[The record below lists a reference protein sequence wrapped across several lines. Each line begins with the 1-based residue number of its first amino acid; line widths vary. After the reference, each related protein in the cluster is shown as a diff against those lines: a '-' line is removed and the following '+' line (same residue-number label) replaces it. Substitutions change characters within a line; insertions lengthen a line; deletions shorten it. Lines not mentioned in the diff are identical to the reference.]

1 MTDTAAVFAEK
12 RTGRPVRPCWLRRV
26 LIVAVTLVVAFA
38 ACTARLIVWP
48 PQGIPARVD
57 AIVVLAGP
65 GTRLPVG
72 VQLAREGHAP
82 VLVVSQ
88 GHLGYGGSC
97 PASITG
103 VRIICFDP
111 NPADTRGEAEYTG
124 ELAKQHGWHSIAVVS
139 TSEQATRAQLIVG
152 RCFNGSVYVVT
163 GSLPWQQVPYQ
174 IAYGWA
180 ALLKALVVQRSC

>member
-1 MTDTAAVFAEK
+1 LTDTAAVFAEK

-48 PQGIPARVD
+48 TQGIPARVD

>member
-1 MTDTAAVFAEK
+1 LTHTTTVSADR
-12 RTGRPVRPCWLRRV
+12 RTRRPAGRLWLRRLV
-26 LIVAVTLVVAFA
+26 IAAVVVVVVFA
-38 ACTARLIVWP
+38 ASTAGLIVWP
-48 PQGIPARVD
+48 QQGMPARVD

-72 VQLAREGHAP
+72 VRLASEGRAP

-97 PASITG
+97 PGAITG

-111 NPADTRGEAEYTG
+111 NPADTRGEAEHI
-124 ELAKQHGWHSIAVVS
+124 EVLAKRYGWHSIAVVA
-139 TSEQATRAQLIVG
+139 TAEQAVRAQLIVG

-163 GSLPWQQVPYQ
+163 GTMPWQQVPYQ

-180 ALLKALVVQRSC
+180 ALAKALVVQRSC

>member
-1 MTDTAAVFAEK
+1 MTDTTTVSADR
-12 RTGRPVRPCWLRRV
+12 RTRRPVRRRWLRRLV
-26 LIVAVTLVVAFA
+26 IAAVAVVVVFA
-38 ACTARLIVWP
+38 ACTAGLIVWP
-48 PQGIPARVD
+48 PQGMPARVD

-72 VQLAREGHAP
+72 VQLAREGRAP

-97 PASITG
+97 PAPITG

-111 NPADTRGEAEYTG
+111 NPADTRGEAEHVE
-124 ELAKQHGWHSIAVVS
+124 ELAKRYGWHSITVVA
-139 TSEQATRAQLIVG
+139 TSEQATRARLIVG
-152 RCFNGSVYVVT
+152 RCFNGSIYVIT
-163 GSLPWQQVPYQ
+163 GSMPWQQVPYQ

-180 ALLKALVVQRSC
+180 ALAKALVVQRSC

>member
-1 MTDTAAVFAEK
+1 LTDTATVSGEK
-12 RTGRPVRPCWLRRV
+12 RARRPVRRRWLRRV
-26 LIVAVTLVVAFA
+26 LIAAVAVVVAFA

-72 VQLAREGHAP
+72 VQLASEGHAP

-97 PASITG
+97 PAPITG

-111 NPADTRGEAEYTG
+111 NPADTRGEAEYT
-124 ELAKQHGWHSIAVVS
+124 EKLAKRYGWHSIAVVS

-163 GSLPWQQVPYQ
+163 GSMPWQQVPYQ

-180 ALLKALVVQRSC
+180 ALVKALVLQRSC

>member
-1 MTDTAAVFAEK
+1 L
-12 RTGRPVRPCWLRRV
+12 TGTTTVPADNHTPR
-26 LIVAVTLVVAFA
+26 
-38 ACTARLIVWP
+38 RLIVWP
-48 PQGIPARVD
+48 PQGMPARVD

-72 VQLAREGHAP
+72 VQLAREGRAP

-97 PASITG
+97 PAPIPG

-111 NPADTRGEAEYTG
+111 DPADTRGEAQYTG
-124 ELAKQHGWHSIAVVS
+124 QLAKRYGWRSLAVVA
-139 TSEQATRAQLIVG
+139 TPEQATRAWLLFG
-152 RCFNGSVYVVT
+152 RCFSGSVYVVT
-163 GSLPWQQVPYQ
+163 GSVPLGQVPYQ

-180 ALLKALVVQRSC
+180 ALTKAVVAQRSC